1 VFDAFRQFGPGQ
13 MIALVAV
20 LGGVTIA
27 VTAIVMAFWSRVRRS
42 EIEAS
47 LKLEMV
53 KQGKPIEEIERVLR
67 ASKGN
72 GLGARQRLA
81 IHAMN
86 MGHSAE
92 EIERLVRA
100 LDESS
105 MGADALRG

>member
-1 VFDAFRQFGPGQ
+1 MFEFAQFGAGEV
-13 MIALVAV
+13 IALVAV
-20 LGGVTIA
+20 LGGVAIA
-27 VTAIVMAFWSRVRRS
+27 LSAIIMTFWSRVRRS

-53 KQGKPIEEIERVLR
+53 KQGKSIEEIERLLR
-67 ASKGN
+67 ASHGPSLDPK
-72 GLGARQRLA
+72 QRLA

-100 LDESS
+100 LSDSGTPAE
-105 MGADALRG
+105 ALRG